1 MKIFTGVLVIFI
13 FVLDQIS
20 KFFISRNIDINESVP
35 VIRNIFHITLVQN
48 TGAAFG
54 IFKSGTL
61 FFITIS
67 ILAVGAITMHLI
79 RKPSASF
86 LFNAALSLILGGVL
100 GNLVDRVRLGY
111 VIDFLDFRVWPV
123 FNVAD
128 SAITIGVILL
138 ILSLL
143 RKKRYAPDTF

>member
-1 MKIFTGVLVIFI
+1 VNIFTGSLVIFI
-13 FVLDQIS
+13 FFLDQIS
-20 KFFISRNIDINESVP
+20 KFFILRNLDINESVP
-35 VIRNIFHITLVQN
+35 VIRNIFHVTLVQN

-61 FFITIS
+61 FFIVIS
-67 ILAVGAITMHLI
+67 ILAVGAITVHLI
-79 RKPSASF
+79 RKPNIS
-86 LFNAALSLILGGVL
+86 LLLNAALSLILGGVL
-100 GNLVDRVRLGY
+100 GNLFDRVRLGY

-138 ILSLL
+138 IFSLL
-143 RKKRYAPDTF
+143 RKK